1 MKIEIKSTSYLLPS
15 NTSWNSLKKNN
26 KLIFSKYNNIFSNP
40 KFNDKIQCEIF
51 VLFLKDIIDY
61 YKVLKNGIKDE
72 NKKIQLIIK
81 LIKEKISIYKKKNFI
96 ISISSYYYLNHLNS
110 SKNKPLEKEIEVFL
124 YKELYNLSR
133 KHANLYILNIDDL
146 FSFHGL
152 KNCFDERNY
161 FLFRCRLS
169 TLGLKLISDK
179 LSELIFRINN
189 TNKKV
194 LLLDCDNTLWGG
206 IIGEDGIEKIQLGQD
221 GVGLAYMEFQ
231 KAIKKIQESGI
242 ILALVSKNNNDDVIN
257 VLEKHKS
264 MILKKKDI
272 TAFKIN
278 WNEKSQN
285 IRQLSKDLFLGL
297 DSFVFWDDNP
307 IERNKVRNE
316 IGDVEV
322 IEPKKDISYWS
333 KQLLEYSGFSKFQ
346 ITKEDY
352 VKTKQYK
359 SRGIFLEKKKSSKN
373 EIAYLKKI
381 KIKTKLISVEN
392 DNIGRASQLTEK
404 TNQFNFNT
412 KRYKIADIKR
422 LKKNHL
428 CFLVKLSDIYG
439 DHGIVGFFIL
449 KKNKETL
456 LVDLFL
462 MSCRIMGRYLENWIL
477 NEIKKIAINNKK
489 KNILFEFIPTKKNKE
504 LINNF
509 IKSNNLKK
517 IKKKNIE
524 KIEKQNLKLEN
535 KFKAEYYILN
545 TKQKITNLE
554 IYEK

>member
-1 MKIEIKSTSYLLPS
+1 MKIEIKSTSYLLS
-15 NTSWNSLKKNN
+15 DNASWNSLKKNN
-26 KLIFSKYNNIFSNP
+26 KLIFSEYNNIFSNP
-40 KFNDKIQCEIF
+40 KSNDKIQCEIL

-61 YKVLKNGIKDE
+61 YKVLKNEINNE
-72 NKKIQLIIK
+72 NKKIRLIIK
-81 LIKEKISIYKKKNFI
+81 LIKEKISIYEKKNFI

-110 SKNKPLEKEIEVFL
+110 SKNKPLEKEIEFFL
-124 YKELYNLSR
+124 YKELYNLSK

-146 FSFHGL
+146 FSLHGL

-161 FLFRCRLS
+161 SLFRCRLS
-169 TLGLKLISDK
+169 ALGLKLLSNK
-179 LSELIFRINN
+179 LSELIFGISNA
-189 TNKKV
+189 NKKV

-206 IIGEDGIEKIQLGQD
+206 VIGEDGIEKIQLGQD
-221 GVGLAYMEFQ
+221 GLGLAYTEFQ

-242 ILALVSKNNNDDVIN
+242 IIALVSKNNSGDVMN
-257 VLEKHKS
+257 VLENHKS

-272 TAFKIN
+272 AAFKIN
-278 WNEKSQN
+278 WREKSDN

-297 DSFVFWDDNP
+297 ESFVFWDDNP

-316 IGDVEV
+316 ISEIEV
-322 IEPKKDISYWS
+322 IEPEKDISYWS

-346 ITKEDY
+346 VTKEDY

-373 EIAYLKKI
+373 ELAYLKKI

-392 DNIGRASQLTEK
+392 DNVDRASQLTEK

-412 KRYKIADIKR
+412 KRYKIADINK
-422 LKKNHL
+422 LKKSHL

-439 DHGIVGFFIL
+439 DHGIVSFFIL
-449 KKNKETL
+449 KKNKEIL
-456 LVDLFL
+456 IVDLFL

-477 NEIKKIAINNKK
+477 SEIKKIAITNKK
-489 KNILFEFIPTKKNKE
+489 KEILFEFIPTKKNKD

-509 IKSNNLKK
+509 IKLNNLKK
-517 IKKKNIE
+517 ITKKKIE
-524 KIEKQNLKLEN
+524 EKNLKLEN
-535 KFKAEYYILN
+535 KSKAEYYILN

>member
-206 IIGEDGIEKIQLGQD
+206 VIGEDGIEKIQLGQD

-517 IKKKNIE
+517 INKKNIE

-535 KFKAEYYILN
+535 KSKAEYYILN